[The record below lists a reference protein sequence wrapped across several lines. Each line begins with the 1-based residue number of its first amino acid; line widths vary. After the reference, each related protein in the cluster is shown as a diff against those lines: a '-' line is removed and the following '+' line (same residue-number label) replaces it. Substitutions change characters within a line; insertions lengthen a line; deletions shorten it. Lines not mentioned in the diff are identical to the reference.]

1 MKTFRNDKLEMKKLQ
16 FQMLQR
22 HSKYRKPQFQ
32 EQFLVKG
39 VLVKLRGKKFLNI
52 SKQTTISPMLLQKD
66 WHNRKPTILHLQF
79 PEIAIL

>member
-1 MKTFRNDKLEMKKLQ
+1 MKTFRNDKLEMKKITISDVAEALQ
-16 FQMLQR
+16 V
-22 HSKYRKPQFQ
+22 SKTTVSRAISG
-32 EQFLVKG
+32 KG
-39 VLVKLRGKKFLNI
+39 RIGEATRQKFLNI

>member
-1 MKTFRNDKLEMKKLQ
+1 
-16 FQMLQR
+16 MLQR
-22 HSKYRKPQFQ
+22 HSIYIKPNFQ
-32 EQFLVKG
+32 DNFLLMGLLVKIR
-39 VLVKLRGKKFLNI
+39 VKMLFNI